1 MTGIIEVTPTPASRR
16 PTVDDTTLDRLLT
29 SFAGFPSLADE
40 AEAESAAS
48 GEVEEAAVTEMAAE
62 QATPLWQRVSDSV
75 YDGRMSVTADLA
87 ALMRDLELEYE
98 RVRHSQT
105 R

>member
-1 MTGIIEVTPTPASRR
+1 MTGIIEVTPISASRR

-40 AEAESAAS
+40 PESENDAVGDADVAAS
-48 GEVEEAAVTEMAAE
+48 AELASEHEA
-62 QATPLWQRVSDSV
+62 PRWQRVGDSV

-87 ALMRDLELEYE
+87 VLMRDLELEYE